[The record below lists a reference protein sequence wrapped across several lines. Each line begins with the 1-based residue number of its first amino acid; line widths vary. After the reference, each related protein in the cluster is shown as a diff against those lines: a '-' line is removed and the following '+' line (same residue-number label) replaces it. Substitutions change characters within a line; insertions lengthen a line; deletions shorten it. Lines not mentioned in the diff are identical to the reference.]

1 MTTRDI
7 DALWIHLRSLAVL
20 REQGSY
26 TAAAGHL
33 GVSKAA
39 ISQRIAELERAA
51 GVQLVRRTTRS
62 VELTEAGASLVNRT
76 QDAFEQI
83 AAGFSHVRE
92 SAGRPSGL
100 LRVTAPVAFARQQ
113 LTQHLPEFL
122 RQYPEVRVELEL
134 SDEIRSLSREGFDLA
149 VRHSS
154 SVPDTHVASVL
165 TSTRTILVAS
175 RAYLRRAGSPAH
187 PEDLGRHACLFYPRR
202 GSAPVWTFV
211 PAAAGVRSRDAG
223 QEVSVRVSGPLAVNN
238 SEALRD
244 AAMAGVGIALLPDFS
259 AQSALQA
266 GRLVPVL
273 PHWQPV
279 QSFGGFLYAVRPYS
293 QHVPR
298 AVAAFTA
305 HLKQRYAKG
314 FQA

>member
-1 MTTRDI
+1 MQARDI

-26 TAAAGHL
+26 TAAADHL

-39 ISQRIAELERAA
+39 MSQRIAELERAA

-62 VELTEAGASLVNRT
+62 VELTEAGVNLVDRT
-76 QDAFEQI
+76 RDAFEQI
-83 AAGFSHVRE
+83 ATGFSQVRDG
-92 SAGRPSGL
+92 AGRPRGL

-122 RQYPEVRVELEL
+122 RRYPEVRIELEL
-134 SDEIRSLSREGFDLA
+134 SDEVRSLSREGFDLA
-149 VRHSS
+149 VRHCS

-165 TSTRTILVAS
+165 TPTGSVLVAS
-175 RAYLRRAGSPAH
+175 RAYLRRAGTPAH
-187 PEDLGRHACLFYPRR
+187 PAELERHDCLFYPRR
-202 GSAPVWTFV
+202 PSAPVWTLV
-211 PAAAGVRSRDAG
+211 PAATGARSRNAG

-244 AAMAGVGIALLPDFS
+244 AALAGVGIALLPDFS
-259 AQSALQA
+259 AQAALQS

-273 PHWQPV
+273 PRWQPV
-279 QSFGGFLYAVRPYS
+279 QSFGSFLFAVRPYT

-298 AVAAFTA
+298 ALAAFTA
-305 HLKQRYAKG
+305 YLKQQYAQG
-314 FQA
+314 FAP